1 MCNKGAVRSCSALLI
16 YSRRGLFNQHHDFAK
31 LKKSLNSRVEF
42 QTETFFVA
50 LHQQQQSWVR
60 AGAVWSGSTSRSR
73 ESIKHCIRFRRLLS
87 DTTVL
92 TAINSQAN
100 GFVTKAFALSSI
112 NGGSGEKNSIFT
124 RGWVSIEYREIRKLL
139 HAGCHREQAD

>member
-1 MCNKGAVRSCSALLI
+1 MCNKGAVGSCSALLV

-50 LHQQQQSWVR
+50 LHQQSWVR
-60 AGAVWSGSTSRSR
+60 AGAVWSGSISRSR
-73 ESIKHCIRFRRLLS
+73 ESLKHCIRFRRLLS
-87 DTTVL
+87 DMMVL

-124 RGWVSIEYREIRKLL
+124 RDWVPIEYCERDKEVACRLPS
-139 HAGCHREQAD
+139 RTS